1 MSDSSKKATL
11 LPSTTLVSE
20 VVNNVH
26 AQLVLDPY
34 LVILSGCDRGRQF
47 KLHQLSYVIGRCDE
61 ADIVIGDPKI
71 SRRHGVFTIF
81 KDRILFQDLQSTN
94 GSYLAGERIEKCW
107 LNVHDRILVGDT
119 LMRIDYKCYNEAES
133 EQALYRAAY
142 TDALTGIFNRGA
154 FMQRAQEEFSFCKR
168 NNVLMSIV
176 MSDVDHFKDIN
187 DSYGHPAG
195 DQVLM
200 ELSAI
205 LAEQMRKEDLLARY
219 GGEEFIMLLRESSAD
234 AAAGWAE
241 RIRQIVMQYPFA
253 YKGQPIPTTISI
265 GICTRRI
272 STLDSL
278 QAIIRI
284 ADDALYLAKR
294 NGRNRLEI
302 AHFTDSLN
310 SSNDV
315 I

>member
-1 MSDSSKKATL
+1 
-11 LPSTTLVSE
+11 
-20 VVNNVH
+20 
-26 AQLVLDPY
+26 
-34 LVILSGCDRGRQF
+34 
-47 KLHQLSYVIGRCDE
+47 
-61 ADIVIGDPKI
+61 
-71 SRRHGVFTIF
+71 
-81 KDRILFQDLQSTN
+81 
-94 GSYLAGERIEKCW
+94 
-107 LNVHDRILVGDT
+107 
-119 LMRIDYKCYNEAES
+119 MRIDYKCYNEAES

-219 GGEEFIMLLRESSAD
+219 GGEEFIMLLRETSAD

-241 RIRQIVMQYPFA
+241 RIRQIVMQYPFT

-278 QAIIRI
+278 HAIIRI

-302 AHFTDSLN
+302 AHFTDS
-310 SSNDV
+310 SISGNDV